1 MPHTILIASRRSGV
15 SQVVIRAWEK
25 RYGVLTPR
33 RCEKGLRHYLDED
46 IERLTLLH
54 QLTQFGYRIG
64 QIAKCGIDELRA
76 LLAKG
81 MPCREAV
88 KQLTKPSDFIAAAR
102 QTLDSYDAD
111 KLRCVLNHALDTL
124 GHRLTLREV
133 IGPLIALTG
142 EEWRDGHLG
151 EAQEHLH
158 TAVIRDFL
166 AASVPGADVPVNAP
180 EMIVCTPAGT
190 AHELGALLATA
201 TARDLGWRV
210 TYLGAGLPASEIAKA
225 ANARRA
231 RVVALSLVYPLGC
244 EMVAGEITKLR
255 QLLPSNVAIVAGG
268 RAAQSYC
275 TALAEINGI
284 HWPTDLAAFDKLISA
299 LV

>member
-33 RCEKGLRHYLDED
+33 RCEKGLRHYLEED

-54 QLTQFGYRIG
+54 QLTQYGYRIG
-64 QIAKCGIDELRA
+64 QIAKCNNDELRA
-76 LLAKG
+76 LQAKG

-88 KQLTKPSDFIAAAR
+88 RQLTKPSDFIAAAR

-142 EEWRDGHLG
+142 EEWKDGQLG

-225 ANARRA
+225 ANARRV

-244 EMVAGEITKLR
+244 ELVAGEITKLR

-275 TALAEINGI
+275 TALAAINGI
-284 HWPTDLAAFDKLISA
+284 HWPADLAAFDKLISA

>member
-25 RYGVLTPR
+25 RYGVLSPR
-33 RCEKGLRHYLDED
+33 RCEKGLRHYLEED

-54 QLTQFGYRIG
+54 QLTQYGYRIG
-64 QIAKCGIDELRA
+64 QIAKCTNDELRA
-76 LLAKG
+76 LQAKG

-88 KQLTKPSDFIAAAR
+88 RQLTKPSDFIAAAR

-142 EEWRDGHLG
+142 EEWKDGQLG

-244 EMVAGEITKLR
+244 ELVAGEITKLR
-255 QLLPSNVAIVAGG
+255 QLLPSTVAIVAGG

-275 TALAEINGI
+275 TALAAIDGI
-284 HWPTDLAAFDKLISA
+284 HWPADLAAFDKLISA

>member
-15 SQVVIRAWEK
+15 SQTVIRAWEK

-33 RCEKGLRHYLDED
+33 RCPKGTRHYLDED
-46 IERLTLLH
+46 IERLSLLC
-54 QLTQFGYRIG
+54 QLTKYGYRIG
-64 QIAKCGIDELRA
+64 QIAKRSNDELRA
-76 LLAKG
+76 LQAKA

-88 KQLTKPSDFIAAAR
+88 KQLTKAADFIAAAR

-111 KLRCVLNHALDTL
+111 KLRCILNQALDTL

-133 IGPLIALTG
+133 VGPLIALTG
-142 EEWRDGHLG
+142 EQWRDGKLG

-158 TAVIRDFL
+158 TAVVRDFL

-180 EMIVCTPAGT
+180 GMIVCTPAGT
-190 AHELGALLATA
+190 IHELGALLATA

-210 TYLGAGLPASEIAKA
+210 TYLGAGLPAAEIAKA
-225 ANARRA
+225 VTARHA

-244 EMVAGEITKLR
+244 TMVAGEITKLR
-255 QLLPSNVAIVAGG
+255 QLLPDGVSIVAGG

-275 TALAEINGI
+275 TALAEIPGI
-284 HWPTDLAAFDKLISA
+284 HWPSDLAAFDKLVST

>member
-64 QIAKCGIDELRA
+64 QIAKCGNDELRA

>member
-33 RCEKGLRHYLDED
+33 RCEKGLRHYLEED

-54 QLTQFGYRIG
+54 QLTQYGYRIG
-64 QIAKCGIDELRA
+64 QIAKCNNDELRA
-76 LLAKG
+76 LQAKG

-88 KQLTKPSDFIAAAR
+88 RQLTKPSDFIAAAR

-142 EEWRDGHLG
+142 EEWKDGQLG

-244 EMVAGEITKLR
+244 ELVAGEITKLR
-255 QLLPSNVAIVAGG
+255 QLLPSTVAIVAGG

-275 TALAEINGI
+275 TALAAIDGI
-284 HWPTDLAAFDKLISA
+284 HWPADLAAFDKLISA

>member
-64 QIAKCGIDELRA
+64 QIAKCSNDELRA
-76 LLAKG
+76 LQAKS
-81 MPCREAV
+81 MPCREAI
-88 KQLTKPSDFIAAAR
+88 KQLTKPADFIAAAR
-102 QTLDSYDAD
+102 KTLDTYDAD
-111 KLRCVLNHALDTL
+111 KLRCVLHHALDTL

-142 EEWRDGHLG
+142 EEWRDGNLG

-158 TAVIRDFL
+158 TAVVRDFL

-190 AHELGALLATA
+190 AHELGALLVSA

-210 TYLGAGLPASEIAKA
+210 TYLGAGLPAPEIAKA
-225 ANARRA
+225 ATARRV
-231 RVVALSLVYPLGC
+231 RVVALSVVYPLGC
-244 EMVAGEITKLR
+244 ELVAGEITKLR
-255 QLLPSNVAIVAGG
+255 QLLPESVSIIVGG
-268 RAAQSYC
+268 RASHSYC
-275 TALAEINGI
+275 SALAAIPGI
-284 HWPTDLAAFDKLISA
+284 QWPGDLAAFDKLISG

>member
-64 QIAKCGIDELRA
+64 QIAKCGNDELRA

-268 RAAQSYC
+268 RAAQSYR

-284 HWPTDLAAFDKLISA
+284 HWPTDLAAFDKLSSA